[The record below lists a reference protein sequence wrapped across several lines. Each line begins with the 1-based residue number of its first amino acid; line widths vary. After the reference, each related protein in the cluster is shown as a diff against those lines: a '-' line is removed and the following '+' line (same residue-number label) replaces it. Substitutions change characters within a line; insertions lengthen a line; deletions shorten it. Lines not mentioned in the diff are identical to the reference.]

1 MKVITLGQF
10 ERDLDRILDDVTDEN
25 EHYCVKTP
33 VISDL
38 KEKGGLVWEDKAVM
52 ILPIED
58 YDLLK
63 ETYDMW
69 LANCKEEATVAVDP
83 GDPGGFLG
91 IAFA

>member
-10 ERDLDRILDDVTDEN
+10 EKDLARILDDVTDEN

-38 KEKGGLVWEDKAVM
+38 KAQGGLVWEAKAVLV
-52 ILPIED
+52 LPIED

-63 ETYDMW
+63 DTYDIW
-69 LANCKEEATVAVDP
+69 LANCKEEISV
-83 GDPGGFLG
+83 
-91 IAFA
+91 

>member
-25 EHYCVKTP
+25 EHYCVKTT

-38 KEKGGLVWEDKAVM
+38 KDKGGLVWEDKAVM

-69 LANCKEEATVAVDP
+69 LANCKEEIMV
-83 GDPGGFLG
+83 
-91 IAFA
+91 

>member
-58 YDLLK
+58 YEIKFAKKTRRCRLVHYLL
-63 ETYDMW
+63 
-69 LANCKEEATVAVDP
+69 
-83 GDPGGFLG
+83 
-91 IAFA
+91 

>member
-38 KEKGGLVWEDKAVM
+38 KEKRWPSMGRQSSD
-52 ILPIED
+52 
-58 YDLLK
+58 DLTNRRL
-63 ETYDMW
+63 
-69 LANCKEEATVAVDP
+69 
-83 GDPGGFLG
+83 
-91 IAFA
+91 

>member
-10 ERDLDRILDDVTDEN
+10 ERDLDRILDNVTDEN

-63 ETYDMW
+63 VTYDMW
-69 LANCKEEATVAVDP
+69 LANCKEEITV
-83 GDPGGFLG
+83 
-91 IAFA
+91 

>member
-33 VISDL
+33 MITDL
-38 KEKGGLVWEDKAVM
+38 KDKGGLVWEDKAVM
-52 ILPIED
+52 VLPMED

-63 ETYDMW
+63 ETYDMY
-69 LANCKEEATVAVDP
+69 LAGYKQEVKV
-83 GDPGGFLG
+83 
-91 IAFA
+91 

>member
-38 KEKGGLVWEDKAVM
+38 KEK
-52 ILPIED
+52 
-58 YDLLK
+58 
-63 ETYDMW
+63 
-69 LANCKEEATVAVDP
+69 VAWY
-83 GDPGGFLG
+83 GKTKLS
-91 IAFA
+91 

>member
-33 VISDL
+33 VIKDL

-52 ILPIED
+52 ILTIEE

-69 LANCKEEATVAVDP
+69 LANCKEEITV
-83 GDPGGFLG
+83 
-91 IAFA
+91 

>member
-1 MKVITLGQF
+1 MKVITLSQF

-38 KEKGGLVWEDKAVM
+38 KDKGGLVWEDKAVM
-52 ILPIED
+52 VLPIED

-63 ETYDMW
+63 DTYDIW
-69 LANCKEEATVAVDP
+69 LASCKEQA
-83 GDPGGFLG
+83 
-91 IAFA
+91 IA